1 MVGWGACSRRLQE
14 YWVRSLGGLCS
25 EWQLRVSGIRGLRF
39 LICVLAHPVLSP
51 HSQVPMVPGPDS
63 GPTAPAVFYALISP
77 LCSAA
82 LSLPLAPQPPPP
94 FIPCQRSWVGEG
106 PPLPGWRSF
115 ICNLM
120 LAPGTRGQG
129 HCWNERGGQRGL
141 LEEGDGGR
149 EDAGG
154 RVRALSL

>member
-1 MVGWGACSRRLQE
+1 M
-14 YWVRSLGGLCS
+14 
-25 EWQLRVSGIRGLRF
+25 
-39 LICVLAHPVLSP
+39 LSP

-77 LCSAA
+77 LCSTA

-106 PPLPGWRSF
+106 PPLPAWRSF

-149 EDAGG
+149 EDGGG
-154 RVRALSL
+154 RVRALSLCSLNAPWRVNLQLLGQMIYPVEVSVSSPAQ